1 MITFNHPVFLLLLA
15 LYPPLFY
22 LRHFWK
28 GRGGRLSF
36 SFTIWQKEIFRPE
49 LRLTRFLIIT
59 GDIAFWIGLIALV
72 FALSGPELVNREKIY
87 LTRGIDIMFV
97 LDESPSMAAKDF
109 VPGNR
114 FEAAKSVIKE
124 FVEGRDHDPVGLVTF
139 GRDAVLR
146 VPPSLDYSYFLEQ
159 LGNLDLL
166 ELGNGTA
173 IGMGVAVASLHLMH
187 SSASEKVII
196 LLTDGENNAG
206 EITPVT
212 SAAIAASFGIKI
224 YAIGIGSKGPVPLEY
239 TDPETGRTFRGVYKG
254 VYDRDL
260 LESMALETT
269 GRFFHASSPGVLK
282 NIISSINS
290 LERIEKRSKTKI
302 ETRPVHREVILLGFV
317 LVMYNFLIRKVF
329 LNEVL

>member
-1 MITFNHPVFLLLLA
+1 MITFIHPVFLLLLA
-15 LYPPLFY
+15 LFPPLFY

-36 SFTIWQKEIFRPE
+36 SFTIWQKEIFRPGI
-49 LRLTRFLIIT
+49 RLTHFLIIT
-59 GDIAFWIGLIALV
+59 ADIAFWAGLILLV
-72 FALSGPELVNREKIY
+72 FALSGPELVKREKIY

-109 VPGNR
+109 APGNR
-114 FEAAKSVIKE
+114 FEAAKSVIRD
-124 FVEGRDHDPVGLVTF
+124 FVEDRDHDPVGLVTF
-139 GRDAVLR
+139 GKDAVLR
-146 VPPSLDYSYFLEQ
+146 VPPSLDYSFFLQQ
-159 LGNLDLL
+159 LDGLELM

-187 SSASEKVII
+187 SSAPEKVII

-212 SAAIAASFGIKI
+212 SAAIAESFGIKI
-224 YAIGIGSKGPVPLEY
+224 YTIGIGSSGPVPLEY
-239 TDPETGRTFRGVYKG
+239 TDPDTGRTFRGLYKG

-260 LESMALETT
+260 LGVMASETA
-269 GRFFHASSPGVLK
+269 GRFFPASSPGMLK

-302 ETRPVHREVILLGFV
+302 ETTPIHREVILLGF
-317 LVMYNFLIRKVF
+317 LLIMYNFVIRKVI
-329 LNEVL
+329 LNEVV